1 MTDKQLFFKAYINYI
16 KDKDYPH
23 FYDSIKNLSITDNGL
38 FFFYK
43 AHWAF
48 KKEKNYQ
55 IAEKYIKECESILN
69 KGQQLDIEEYL
80 PQSEIEPFSCCP
92 VIGNDTLRNF
102 YQMAGEVYAINGLH
116 KEALKCY
123 QKYQYYV
130 EQVKNQVLDEKEN
143 VVLYSFRRFN
153 EYTLTDLINKQITVC
168 HPSKMNDPFD
178 SIANIWSSEKNLH
191 RICKNTESNKYI
203 PIFSDSFKYFRIR
216 SFVANKDTYETDD
229 SILSKT
235 LMWSFYADEHRGF
248 CIKYNLSKHFI
259 KKPNDGSYCHLRI
272 LPIKYVSEYDLSN
285 KTYIDTND
293 SFGYKY
299 KVWTDESEV
308 RLISYN
314 TITDSPFFGERLDED
329 SKIEE
334 IIFGIKC
341 PPETKDVICNL
352 IKNYEY
358 PIKLSEMV
366 QDEHNV
372 YCLQKQ
378 NYEKS

>member
-1 MTDKQLFFKAYINYI
+1 MTDKQLFYEAYINYT
-16 KDKDYPH
+16 KNENYSH
-23 FYDSIKNLSITDNGL
+23 FYDSIKSLNITDNAL
-38 FFFYK
+38 FYFYK

-48 KKEKNYQ
+48 KKEKDYQ
-55 IAEKYIKECESILN
+55 IAEEYIKKCEFILS
-69 KGQQLDIEEYL
+69 KGQKLNIGEYL
-80 PQSEIEPFSCCP
+80 LQPGIIRLP
-92 VIGNDTLRNF
+92 VIEKDKLHYF
-102 YQMAGEVYAINGLH
+102 YQMAGEVYAINGFH
-116 KEALKCY
+116 KEALKYY

-130 EQVKNQVLDEKEN
+130 EQVKNNILNEKEN
-143 VVLYSFRRFN
+143 ITLYSFRRFN
-153 EYTLTDLINKQITVC
+153 EYTLADLINKQITVC

-178 SIANIWSSEKNLH
+178 SIANIWSSEKNL
-191 RICKNTESNKYI
+191 RGICKNAECNKYI
-203 PIFSDSFKYFRIR
+203 PIFNESFKYFRIR
-216 SFVANKDTYETDD
+216 SFVANRDTYETDD
-229 SILSKT
+229 SILSNT

-248 CIKYNLSKHFI
+248 CIKYRFSKHFI
-259 KKPNDGSYCHLRI
+259 KKPCDGSFCHLRI
-272 LPIKYVSEYDLSN
+272 LPVEYVPEYDLSH

-299 KVWTDESEV
+299 YKWKDENEV

-314 TITDSPFFGERLDED
+314 TITDSPFLGEKLDEN

-358 PIKLSEMV
+358 PIKLSEMA

-372 YCLQKQ
+372 YYLQKQ